1 MTNDQ
6 QGRFFMNI
14 YAIFL
19 TLPLFL
25 FSMNGLSLGAEVA
38 KIGVIDFQR
47 IIDESNAGKRSAVE
61 IKSQGT
67 KMEKILRDKEAE
79 LDEIK
84 KSLEQGAL
92 AMSQEA
98 REEKERAMRI
108 RTNDIKSLRNRYLDV
123 LKELNLKLSNRIR
136 EDVFELV
143 EEMGRKEGYLLI
155 LERRVGGVV
164 YAPNAIDITDKLIQE
179 YNALDAKR
187 LKEKVSQGG
196 SENEQ

>member
-6 QGRFFMNI
+6 QGRFFMNM
-14 YAIFL
+14 YTIFL
-19 TLPLFL
+19 TLSLFL

-61 IKSQGT
+61 IKSQGK

-79 LDEIK
+79 LDELK

-92 AMSQEA
+92 AMSPEA

-143 EEMGRKEGYLLI
+143 EEMGRKQGYLLI

-187 LKEKVSQGG
+187 LKEKDS
-196 SENEQ
+196 